1 METIQIEL
9 AAEPFILAIL
19 LLQTLALV
27 WFVKNHI
34 RLTRARDYWKLHHR
48 REWYKNNLRKEDKS

>member
-34 RLTRARDYWKLHHR
+34 RLTRAKDHWR
-48 REWYKNNLRKEDKS
+48 RERDIQFYKNNLRKEDKS